1 MFEKVPEILTRGHVV
16 NERRLGLMEERANY
30 SRYLILPTKFPFPRL
45 VRILSYVM
53 SFICKARKNKKF
65 SGDLLQEGQQR
76 FSVFHGQFVNVSG
89 AEDQEDEVRDRTLFQ
104 VTG

>member
-30 SRYLILPTKFPFPRL
+30 SKYLLLPTKFSFPKV

-53 SFICKARKNKKF
+53 SFICKARKNKGF
-65 SGDLLQEGQQR
+65 AGDLLQE
-76 FSVFHGQFVNVSG
+76 SH
-89 AEDQEDEVRDRTLFQ
+89 
-104 VTG
+104 